1 MFSETLNRMTANC
14 SRDVAQACSE
24 LRRPLSLVADARAEN
39 PYANSSSVEDGLVNL
54 QRMSAQIA
62 RDAEDV
68 SRAFFQLE
76 AARSSLKDTTGEQNA
91 ALAPST
97 DDLGKIM
104 HSITGRAKD
113 IAEGFKSS
121 PAQSI
126 EAMRPTDLRTSS
138 RTATRI
144 HPPASKVLDNIQLKA
159 VSTLAD
165 LRRKRSRPK
174 HRKVE
179 GACFISANEHCVGGP
194 SKSSTESCIDDS
206 HVKSSFESYAESST
220 EPSVWS
226 STESSVEFST
236 ASLNH
241 EWPHSRPSKKT
252 KKPEGRRQSY
262 ASATDKRQR
271 SVEAPADTKKTT
283 QRTANE
289 TDLSEFIIE
298 INGDYSKMKKVGFDG
313 IFNILNYPENA
324 TTALELERQYYE
336 RYLRI
341 REDDL
346 RVDEEQREAYRLAI
360 EEEMEQGFGM
370 ELRRMKKE
378 HDQSMVNAQ
387 QVLNVQMENSRL
399 RGEIASLKEGLLP
412 VFCVDYTH
420 HGLDFHHHVVDGV
433 FHSLEEANDKARS
446 SFEMGVVDL
455 SPTDEDRSR
464 DRMVQ
469 TYAHVT
475 GTGEL
480 VDLRARTFKNET
492 LRVHVQELRQHKRN
506 PHEKTSRFYE
516 RKVLVHKVRSKKTGG
531 KSDEAGSS
539 SERSQERYQSID
551 MSLGEDEAS
560 NTESS
565 S

>member
-1 MFSETLNRMTANC
+1 
-14 SRDVAQACSE
+14 
-24 LRRPLSLVADARAEN
+24 
-39 PYANSSSVEDGLVNL
+39 
-54 QRMSAQIA
+54 
-62 RDAEDV
+62 
-68 SRAFFQLE
+68 
-76 AARSSLKDTTGEQNA
+76 
-91 ALAPST
+91 
-97 DDLGKIM
+97 M

-121 PAQSI
+121 PTQLI
-126 EAMRPTDLRTSS
+126 EAMKPTDLRTSS
-138 RTATRI
+138 RTVTTI
-144 HPPASKVLDNIQLKA
+144 HPPASKVLDNVQLKA

-165 LRRKRSRPK
+165 LNRKRSRPK

-179 GACFISANEHCVGGP
+179 GTYFISANGHCIGGP
-194 SKSSTESCIDDS
+194 SKSSIESCIDDS
-206 HVKSSFESYAESST
+206 HAESSFESYAESST

-236 ASLNH
+236 ASSNH

-252 KKPEGRRQSY
+252 KRTG
-262 ASATDKRQR
+262 KRQR
-271 SVEAPADTKKTT
+271 SVEAPTDTKKTT

-298 INGDYSKMKKVGFDG
+298 VNDDYSKMKKVGFDG
-313 IFNILNYPENA
+313 ILNILNYPENA

-336 RYLRI
+336 RYLRM

-346 RVDEEQREAYRLAI
+346 RVDEEQ
-360 EEEMEQGFGM
+360 
-370 ELRRMKKE
+370 RMKKE